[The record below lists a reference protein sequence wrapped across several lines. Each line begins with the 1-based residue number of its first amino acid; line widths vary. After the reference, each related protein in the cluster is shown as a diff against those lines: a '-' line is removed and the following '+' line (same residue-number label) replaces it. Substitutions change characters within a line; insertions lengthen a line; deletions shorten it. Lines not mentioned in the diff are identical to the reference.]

1 MKTIRSNLIWLVL
14 SLFLFSSGCYTILK
28 HPEIETDSYQAEDF
42 TSCYDCHTES
52 FYAGYHTPLPY
63 PDMWGEYYMVPWWYN
78 EIYIHETGADNI
90 PVRSVI
96 GERVI
101 RMRSD
106 DALISPIKSRIG
118 DRPPLTGRENDDRS
132 KKILDRK
139 SEPEKSK
146 IERRSVRR
154 YDRRNY
160 EKRDIQKEE
169 SKSGEEDK
177 NNGRRKSG
185 RR

>member
-1 MKTIRSNLIWLVL
+1 MKTIRSNLVLVVL
-14 SLFLFSSGCYTILK
+14 CLFLFSSGCYTILK
-28 HPEIETDSYQAEDF
+28 HPEIETDAYQAEEF

-52 FYAGYHTPLPY
+52 FYAGYHTPMPY
-63 PDMWGEYYMVPWWYN
+63 PDMWEEYYIVPWWYN
-78 EIYIHETGADNI
+78 EIYIHETAVDDV

-101 RMRSD
+101 RMRND
-106 DALISPIKSRIG
+106 DTIISPMKSRSRAPVPRSG
-118 DRPPLTGRENDDRS
+118 QENDDRS
-132 KKILDRK
+132 KRTIEGR
-139 SEPEKSK
+139 SESEKSK

-154 YDRRNY
+154 YDKRNI
-160 EKRDIQKEE
+160 KRED

-177 NNGRRKSG
+177 NEGKRKSG